1 MMDIITGIIELGIL
15 GQISFD
21 AVTEKKKKVKILT
34 EEIEKIGK
42 KNED

>member
-1 MMDIITGIIELGIL
+1 MIDIITGIIELSIL
-15 GQISFD
+15 GRISFD
-21 AVTEKKKKVKILT
+21 VLIEKKKKVKILT

>member
-1 MMDIITGIIELGIL
+1 MIDIITGIIELGIL
-15 GQISFD
+15 GRISFD
-21 AVTEKKKKVKILT
+21 VLIEKKKKVKILT

>member
-15 GQISFD
+15 GRISFD
-21 AVTEKKKKVKILT
+21 VLIEKKKKVKILT